1 MSVVV
6 VAPATSA
13 AFAQSEMRPYAS
25 ALVGVSTLSA
35 DGRAATAPDA
45 AFSLYE
51 PENGPALSLQG
62 GLHVTRFFSVQAIY
76 VWNRNDLTLL
86 SSVVSPQRN
95 AFYEQERSSQQHI
108 TGVEALLFVRHR
120 ESRVRPYMAGGMAVV
135 RFTSDRTRDV
145 HINGL
150 GPPVDRFRSTR
161 VAFRVAVGIDVRLRK
176 QSWFRYT
183 YGETLSANPVSAQ
196 LMPMGQRRLGNFQSL
211 FGWVWQP

>member
-1 MSVVV
+1 
-6 VAPATSA
+6 
-13 AFAQSEMRPYAS
+13 
-25 ALVGVSTLSA
+25 
-35 DGRAATAPDA
+35 
-45 AFSLYE
+45 
-51 PENGPALSLQG
+51 
-62 GLHVTRFFSVQAIY
+62 VQAIY

-120 ESRVRPYMAGGMAVV
+120 GSRVRPYMAGGMAVV